1 MALSRWCADQ
11 PGLVPYRG
19 QCMVHRSQVLQLH
32 GAWGE
37 AMDEVKRAEQRLSDP
52 PHPAVG
58 MAHYQ
63 QGELL
68 RLRGE
73 LEEAEAAYR
82 EAQRF
87 GRPPEPG
94 LALVRLAQGDI
105 DAAAAA
111 IDAAVAGAGDP
122 VALARQ
128 LPAFVEIML
137 ATDRVDR
144 ARSGAEQLAAIAQGA
159 DAPFLAAAAA
169 MAAGAVLVAAD
180 RPRAAMERLRFAWRQ
195 WRELEAPY
203 EAARTQL
210 LVARACR
217 ALGDHEI
224 ARLETESARTVL
236 AQLGAVV
243 ARDRAG
249 RELGPVTSTES
260 GSDVTPR
267 ELQVLRRVARGR
279 TNREI
284 GDELFISTKTVERHV
299 SNIMVKLGAANRA
312 AATAIAY
319 ERNLFPG

>member
-1 MALSRWCADQ
+1 
-11 PGLVPYRG
+11 
-19 QCMVHRSQVLQLH
+19 
-32 GAWGE
+32 
-37 AMDEVKRAEQRLSDP
+37 
-52 PHPAVG
+52 

-63 QGELL
+63 LGELL
-68 RLRGE
+68 RLRGA
-73 LEEAEAAYR
+73 LGEAEAAYL

-87 GRPPEPG
+87 GRPPQPG
-94 LALVRLAQGDI
+94 LALVRLAQGEV

-122 VALARQ
+122 VTLARL

-144 ARSGAEQLAAIAQGA
+144 ARSAADQLAAIAANA
-159 DAPFLAAAAA
+159 DAPFLAAVAA
-169 MAAGAVLVAAD
+169 MSDGAVMVADD
-180 RPRAAMERLRFAWRQ
+180 RPRDAMERLRFAWQQ

-210 LVARACR
+210 LVARACD
-217 ALGDHEI
+217 AMGDHET

-236 AQLGAVV
+236 GQLGGVV
-243 ARDRAG
+243 AGEPAG
-249 RELGPVTSTES
+249 REPGPVTAPGQ
-260 GSDVTPR
+260 GSDVSPR

-319 ERNLFPG
+319 ERDLIPG